1 MSSARF
7 KIVPFLRVF
16 WLSCTFCIISLSLHA
31 QSTVIDPYER
41 CKNYLRMWGRVS
53 PDAKWRLAN
62 CFPEWYLENRKTGR
76 GRKIK
81 LSRKAIQKMFG
92 KVPFVFQTSNNFWL
106 ASSKGWL
113 SLVRTQNG
121 IHAIKVLAKKGV
133 VLESLNL
140 KYPKGTRMWHDNP
153 HSRLITVLPNQRVLV
168 LANARFDIP
177 EPGIKVY
184 YLFDFA
190 FKSTSIPS
198 FTLNAPEGKH
208 FVKENIPLYSPK
220 INKIA
225 WLLSDD
231 KNRNQISL
239 YLSGVKGEDIR
250 FVATLPG
257 ASENYQLIHWS
268 GSTFYFTDGYGKNV
282 RSITVQGLPK

>member
-1 MSSARF
+1 M
-7 KIVPFLRVF
+7 
-16 WLSCTFCIISLSLHA
+16 ISLSIYA

-41 CKNYLRMWGRVS
+41 CKNYRRMWGRVS
-53 PDAKWRLAN
+53 PDAKWRLAG
-62 CFPEWYLENRKTGR
+62 CFPEWYIENRKTGR

-81 LSRKAIQKMFG
+81 LSRKAMQKMFG
-92 KVPFVFQTSNNFWL
+92 KVPYAFSTSNDLWL

-121 IHAIKVLAKKGV
+121 IYAIKVLAQKGV

-140 KYPKGTRMWHDNP
+140 KYPKGTRMWRDNP
-153 HSRLITVLPNQRVLV
+153 RSRFITVLPNQRVLV
-168 LANARFDIP
+168 LANAMFDIP
-177 EPGIKVY
+177 IPGIKMY

-190 FKSTSIPS
+190 FKSNSIPS

-208 FVKENIPLYSPK
+208 FVEENIPLYSPK
-220 INKIA
+220 FNKIA
-225 WLLSDD
+225 WLLSED
-231 KNRNQISL
+231 KDRNQISL

-257 ASENYQLIHWS
+257 VSEGYQLIHWS
-268 GSTFYFTDGYGKNV
+268 DSTFYFTGGHGKNI
-282 RSITVQGLPK
+282 RSITVQGLPQ